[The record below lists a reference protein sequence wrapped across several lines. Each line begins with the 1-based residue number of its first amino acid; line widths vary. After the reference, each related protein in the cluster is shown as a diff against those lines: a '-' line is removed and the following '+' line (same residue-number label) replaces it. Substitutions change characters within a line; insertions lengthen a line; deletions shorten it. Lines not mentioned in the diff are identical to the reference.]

1 MASFQHH
8 TQIQGFL
15 QMTYTNTGFPYSIIQ
30 KYMGSFTYI
39 TQIQGSLFAS
49 YTNRGISFLHQT
61 QTQGFLHI
69 PYTNRGVPSHTIH
82 KHMGSFTYHT
92 QIEGSLFRSY
102 TNTGFPSS
110 YHTQI
115 QTYIR
120 GSFIHIINI
129 IHNTYMYR
137 DSFKQN
143 E

>member
-49 YTNRGISFLHQT
+49 YPNT
-61 QTQGFLHI
+61 
-69 PYTNRGVPSHTIH
+69 GVPSHTIH

-102 TNTGFPSS
+102 KNTGFPSS
-110 YHTQI
+110 FHTQI